1 MRTIITFL
9 NDKGL
14 KEGTFYS
21 WNGVLYEGGVFS
33 LALRQFVE
41 HDRMLVCNTPEA
53 AKNTYPA
60 LQALNDSRITPVD
73 IPKGENTNEMWEI
86 FNTITSHVNTDETVI
101 FDITHG
107 LRSLPFLV
115 FLFAAYLKFSK
126 NVTIEAIYYG
136 AFELGKPA
144 PIIDLSEFV
153 GMLDWIT
160 ATDQFVQTGDAQ
172 RLANL
177 LNPVGKAGNATKKAA
192 KTLSDVSLATFLCQ
206 PLHLANVAKNLE
218 ADLAKAQ
225 EELLRNVAP
234 FEMLRQRITETFSGF
249 VGDFEANPQL
259 ALQSQLR
266 LVRWY
271 SSNSRLIEA
280 MTLAREW
287 LINAVAYRLNI
298 PFSLK
303 IKTRENLIARAISGI
318 EMVSRHALEV
328 EELNEYGRIIYDSWS
343 EKDKLVKLWNVL
355 QPVRNALD
363 HAGHQEGAMSI
374 ANIIKKVNND
384 VIPLLIELASL
395 WELAD
400 EEIPNNLNL
409 DS

>member
-303 IKTRENLIARAISGI
+303 LKIREKLIARAISGI
-318 EMVSRHALEV
+318 EMVSRQALEV

-395 WELAD
+395 WKLVD